1 MRVAR
6 IKWCRGSDDS
16 SPATI
21 APGTQRLINGGSYRF
36 NIPMP
41 WAVYDS
47 VALLVEEGEASEK
60 E

>member
-1 MRVAR
+1 
-6 IKWCRGSDDS
+6 
-16 SPATI
+16 
-21 APGTQRLINGGSYRF
+21 LINGGSYRF